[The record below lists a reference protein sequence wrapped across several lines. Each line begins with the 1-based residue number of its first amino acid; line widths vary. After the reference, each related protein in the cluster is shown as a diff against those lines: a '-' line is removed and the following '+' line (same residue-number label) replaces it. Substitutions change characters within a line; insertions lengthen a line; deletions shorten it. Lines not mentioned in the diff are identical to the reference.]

1 MQESDRMKREAAEMS
16 EAIAASR
23 REEEEKKAAERL
35 RRLEEEAAEAKLAA
49 EAEMRAAIEASR
61 LEEEEKKAAEEARV
75 RREREGAVSRATER
89 ARAAIG
95 GLCARAKEELRVE
108 LRDQKR
114 LEAGKERIEMI
125 LRGGEERKAGLVAEN
140 EALDGSMREL
150 ELWLAA
156 VRDEQR
162 RRRSATRADNG
173 DDDEE
178 GKRRDEGGDETGG
191 VEPMASSA
199 TRADL
204 VAVPADTRS
213 AQMLA
218 LSAESAAIDD
228 CVYFLDK
235 ALVHGS
241 LTLEVF
247 LKEVRRLSNR
257 QFLAKVNIQARCRD
271 ARPSFSLSAMPFP
284 FDGSPRFL
292 HSSIVP

>member
-1 MQESDRMKREAAEMS
+1 
-16 EAIAASR
+16 
-23 REEEEKKAAERL
+23 
-35 RRLEEEAAEAKLAA
+35 
-49 EAEMRAAIEASR
+49 
-61 LEEEEKKAAEEARV
+61 
-75 RREREGAVSRATER
+75 
-89 ARAAIG
+89 
-95 GLCARAKEELRVE
+95 
-108 LRDQKR
+108 
-114 LEAGKERIEMI
+114 MI

-156 VRDEQR
+156 VRDDQR
-162 RRRSATRADNG
+162 RRQSATRADNG

-178 GKRRDEGGDETGG
+178 GKRRDEGGEDTGG
-191 VEPMASSA
+191 VAPMASSA
-199 TRADL
+199 MRADL

-257 QFLAKVNIQARCRD
+257 QFLAKVDIQAQCRD
-271 ARPSFSLSAMPFP
+271 ARPSFSSSALPFP
-284 FDGSPRFL
+284 FDGSSRFL
-292 HSSIVP
+292 HSSVVP